1 MMTATT
7 LILTQYWPPCC
18 YHKTRNSSTSGLCT
32 CCFLCL
38 QCCTLRQYTWPASS
52 PPWGFFSNITLSARP
67 SLTILFKIITTLQI
81 PSFCWHCPTLISQM
95 YFSSQ
100 HLITSDKTTYV
111 YYFFTLQCKLYDGSD
126 FFDLICFDYSWA
138 QCLEHNLHLKAFKT
152 TYWMNALKCF
162 FPVLLKPFALCPKR
176 LRWHLKV
183 LF

>member
-1 MMTATT
+1 MTATT
-7 LILTQYWPPCC
+7 LLLTQYWPPCC
-18 YHKTRNSSTSGLCT
+18 YHKTSKSSTSGLCT

-38 QCCTLRQYTWPASS
+38 QCCSLRQSPWPASS
-52 PPWGFFSNITLSARP
+52 PPLGFFSNIILSARP

-81 PSFCWHCPTLISQM
+81 PSFCWHCSTLISQM

-126 FFDLICFDYSWA
+126 FFDCFDYSWA

-152 TYWMNALKCF
+152 TYWMNALKF
-162 FPVLLKPFALCPKR
+162 FFTVLLKPSALCPKR
-176 LRWHLKV
+176 LRSHLQV